1 MKDFAGT
8 PGTITGLVLRISQ
21 CLFAAGS
28 ITSMASTN
36 SFFNITAFWEKTRSL
51 FVGSESGQH
60 IAFSGHIGSNV
71 KQRFLGRVLGG
82 KRLYGLLELLS
93 ITNRSRRQSKLPGSV
108 SGASTFSIERISRM
122 GLGAMISYL
131 IASMGLQV
139 MWSFTLAFLD
149 AYALAKK
156 KVVHN
161 HVLVSLFVVGDW
173 VTATLSLAAASASA
187 GITMLYFSDFGG
199 CQSGGECQKFQISVV
214 LAFLSWI
221 TIAISSLIMF
231 WILAAG

>member
-36 SFFNITAFWEKTRSL
+36 SFFNITAFC
-51 FVGSESGQH
+51 
-60 IAFSGHIGSNV
+60 GSNV

-108 SGASTFSIERISRM
+108 SGSSTFSIE
-122 GLGAMISYL
+122 SYL

>member
-36 SFFNITAFWEKTRSL
+36 SFFNITAFC
-51 FVGSESGQH
+51 
-60 IAFSGHIGSNV
+60 
-71 KQRFLGRVLGG
+71 
-82 KRLYGLLELLS
+82 
-93 ITNRSRRQSKLPGSV
+93 
-108 SGASTFSIERISRM
+108 
-122 GLGAMISYL
+122 YL

-156 KVVHN
+156 KVIHN
-161 HVLVSLFVVGDW
+161 NVLVSLFVVGDW

-199 CQSGGECQKFQISVV
+199 CQSGGECLKFQISVV